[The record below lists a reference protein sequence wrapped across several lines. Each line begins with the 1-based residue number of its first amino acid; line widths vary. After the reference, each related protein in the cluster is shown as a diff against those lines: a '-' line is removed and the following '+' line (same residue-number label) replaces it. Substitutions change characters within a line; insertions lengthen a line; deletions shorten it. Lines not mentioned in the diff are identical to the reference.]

1 MIARRLAAALLP
13 LLALPAQAQVVGD
26 DAELVQVRPGPKR
39 HFNGDQYDGPGK
51 ARAAYV
57 VAGDRLVGGEV
68 RGKYRLVTYVPAGG
82 GRHTTGWIET
92 AALTKIAPPPP
103 GPASWLGDWTGWYAD
118 IAIARGKQ
126 PGTLKASGEATYGMH
141 DRDRVARGA
150 INFGDFEGEARP
162 SGNAITF
169 VSDGCE
175 VDLRL
180 LGPYLLAVDN
190 GNCGG
195 LNVSFSGVYRR

>member
-1 MIARRLAAALLP
+1 VIARLAGLFV
-13 LLALPAQAQVVGD
+13 LLAVPAQAQVVGD

-51 ARAAYV
+51 VRAAYV
-57 VAGDRLVGGEV
+57 VAGDRLVAGEV
-68 RGKYRLVTYVPAGG
+68 RGNYRLVTFVPAGG
-82 GRHTTGWIET
+82 GRHTTGWIES
-92 AALTKIAPPPP
+92 AALTKVALPQPAQ
-103 GPASWLGDWTGWYAD
+103 ASWVGNWTGWYAE
-118 IAIARGKQ
+118 IAIVRGKQ
-126 PGTLKASGEATYGMH
+126 PDTLKASGEATYGMH
-141 DRDRVARGA
+141 DKDRVARGA
-150 INFGDFEGEARP
+150 INFGDFDGEGQP
-162 SGNAITF
+162 SGNRLTI
-169 VSDGCE
+169 VSDERCT